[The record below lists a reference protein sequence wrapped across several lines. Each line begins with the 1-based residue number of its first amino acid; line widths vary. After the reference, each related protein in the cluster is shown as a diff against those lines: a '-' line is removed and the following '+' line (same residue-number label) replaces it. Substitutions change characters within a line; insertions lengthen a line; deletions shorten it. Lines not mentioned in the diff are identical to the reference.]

1 MKKSKKWLDKL
12 IKAAIELD
20 RIEYGKLGV
29 GNLFCYDKH
38 VFCKREGDAVS
49 VIDPEYKIYLK
60 SDDKVLPM
68 PDLAKYV
75 DTMQRNSKR
84 YSVLFESDDGSI
96 GDITVTALSVSQA
109 LDLATKKIEE
119 IHSKRA
125 EKLWIK
131 KIEEMENEDRGI

>member
-1 MKKSKKWLDKL
+1 MKKNRKWLDEL

-38 VFCKREGDAVS
+38 VFCKREGDAIS
-49 VIDPEYKIYLK
+49 VIDQEYKIHLK
-60 SDDKVLPM
+60 DDDRVLPM

-75 DTMQRNSKR
+75 DTMRRNSKR

-109 LDLATKKIEE
+109 IDLTTKKIEE
-119 IHSKRA
+119 SYGKRVK
-125 EKLWIK
+125 KLWIK
-131 KIEEMENEDRGI
+131 KTEEIGNEDRGI